1 MAVLNTFINF
11 IKVYNME
18 SKHRVK
24 KSKHLVE
31 MTKSIS
37 TLGKVPF
44 LLILIRQK
52 FGVKISTLE
61 ANNQDKGRIGARIE
75 IIMTKYIKSYD
86 GDFIY

>member
-24 KSKHLVE
+24 ESKHLVE

-37 TLGKVPF
+37 TLGKGGIAV
-44 LLILIRQK
+44 LLKQRVVLALVGGGSRSGIWLRNA
-52 FGVKISTLE
+52 SLL
-61 ANNQDKGRIGARIE
+61 
-75 IIMTKYIKSYD
+75 
-86 GDFIY
+86 